1 MQLVQNILSPYNGQD
16 MELSVK
22 HTKESVLFAL
32 DWEMWTSLRER
43 TFQAVFTSS
52 GCKTELGKQT
62 FMG

>member
-1 MQLVQNILSPYNGQD
+1 MVQNTLSPYNGQD
-16 MELSVK
+16 MEPSVK

-32 DWEMWTSLRER
+32 DWETLGER
-43 TFQAVFTSS
+43 TFQAVFTSP